1 MIVIVCIDDE
11 FGMLFNKRRQS
22 RDCVL
27 TEDILKTVGDKRLLI
42 DKFSKTL
49 FLHDSAHVDG
59 TAQTDG
65 SFSGDDMPFGES
77 VYKNLVVSEDLLSDA
92 DDGDFCFVEDKE
104 IKPYIQ
110 KIEQFIIYKWN
121 RSYPS
126 DFKLDVSLLEGFHLK
141 STTDFKGNSHEK
153 ITKEVYVR

>member
-1 MIVIVCIDDE
+1 MIVIVCVDDE
-11 FGMLFNKRRQS
+11 FGMLFNQRRQS

-42 DKFSKTL
+42 DEFSKTL
-49 FLHDSAHVDG
+49 FLRDLAHGNG
-59 TAQTDG
+59 TAQTDS
-65 SFSGDDMPFGES
+65 SFSGDSMPLDGS
-77 VYKNLVVSEDLLSDA
+77 TCKNLVVSKNLLSDA
-92 DDGDFCFVEDKE
+92 ADGDFCFVEDKE
-104 IKPYIQ
+104 IKPYMK
-110 KIEQFIIYKWN
+110 KIEQLIIYKWN

-141 STTDFKGNSHEK
+141 SATDFKGNSHEK

>member
-1 MIVIVCIDDE
+1 MIVIVCVDDE
-11 FGMLFNKRRQS
+11 FGMLFNQRRQS

-42 DKFSKTL
+42 DEFSKTL
-49 FLHDSAHVDG
+49 FLRDLAHGNG
-59 TAQTDG
+59 TAQTDS
-65 SFSGDDMPFGES
+65 SFSGDSMPLDGS
-77 VYKNLVVSEDLLSDA
+77 ACKNLVVSKNLLSDA
-92 DDGDFCFVEDKE
+92 ADGDFCFVEDKE
-104 IKPYIQ
+104 IKPYMK
-110 KIEQFIIYKWN
+110 KIEQLIIYKWN

-141 STTDFKGNSHEK
+141 SITDFKGNSHEK

>member
-1 MIVIVCIDDE
+1 MIVIVCVDDE
-11 FGMLFNKRRQS
+11 FGMLFNQRRQS

-42 DKFSKTL
+42 DEFSKML
-49 FLHDSAHVDG
+49 FLCDSADG
-59 TAQTDG
+59 DGAGHTDG
-65 SFSGDDMPFGES
+65 SFPDGSKSLDEN
-77 VYKNLVVSEDLLSDA
+77 VCKNIVVSENLLSDA
-92 DDGDFCFVEDKE
+92 ADGDFCFVEDKE

-110 KIEQFIIYKWN
+110 KIEQLIIYKWN

-141 STTDFKGNSHEK
+141 SATDFKGNSHEK